1 MNLVHHVRQDRPEK
15 GLKPKENMYILKKIY
30 SKKKSKFFEKRKSR
44 FFLQKVP
51 ILLKTIL
58 IFLEKKIETRFFC
71 KKYKKNIKSLIMI

>member
-44 FFLQKVP
+44 FFAKVL

-58 IFLEKKIETRFFC
+58 NFFKQKKIETSILC
-71 KKYKKNIKSLIMI
+71 KKYKKNIRSLTMI